1 MVIQN
6 KLDNMA
12 TTESPGKEKCLADS
26 PVVQPMDSFRV
37 LNESE
42 VQKLIEATPKKS
54 CSLDPMPTPLVVGC
68 IDVLLPVVTKVINLS
83 LQTGSFADQWKC
95 ALVHPLLKK
104 LGLDVVFQS
113 FRPVSNLQYISKL
126 AVKAVFSQTHEHMVV
141 NEICPDL
148 QSSYRQHHST
158 ETALLKVMNDV
169 PLKMNSQHVTL
180 MVLLDLSASFNTVDP
195 NIFLERLHRF
205 GHR

>member
-12 TTESPGKEKCLADS
+12 TTVSPGKEKCLADS
-26 PVVQPMDSFRV
+26 PVVQPMDSFRE

-42 VQKLIEATPKKS
+42 VQKLIEATPNKF

-68 IDVLLPVVTKVINLS
+68 IDILLPVITKVINLS
-83 LQTGSFADQWKC
+83 LQRGSVGDQWKC

-104 LGLDVVFQS
+104 LGLELVFQS
-113 FRPVSNLQYISKL
+113 FRLVSNLQYISKFD
-126 AVKAVFSQTHEHMVV
+126 VKAVFSQTHEHMVV

-169 PLKMNSQHVTL
+169 LLKMNSQHLTL
-180 MVLLDLSASFNTVDP
+180 MVLLDPSAAFNTVDH
-195 NIFLERLHRF
+195 NINLVIGSWLW
-205 GHR
+205 